1 MNRNALQPMITSA
14 LQLMSSNAV
23 LSMNNNAPQLLSS
36 NAQLSMT
43 GSAEQFTIL
52 SMSSSAA
59 QSHSRLAA
67 QPTRLSV
74 MEHQVPQDQS
84 VPLAE
89 MDMEAAVLGM
99 PVEVL
104 GMEVVAMETPMVVAM
119 AVEAAL
125 LVPVMAASPEERD
138 SWISQ
143 VTQDLEL

>member
-1 MNRNALQPMITSA
+1 MSSSVAVYHSSSA
-14 LQLMSSNAV
+14 LQ
-23 LSMNNNAPQLLSS
+23 
-36 NAQLSMT
+36 
-43 GSAEQFTIL
+43 
-52 SMSSSAA
+52 SMSSSVPPLLPRVAA

-67 QPTRLSV
+67 PPTRLSA

-89 MDMEAAVLGM
+89 MDMEAAALDM
-99 PVEVL
+99 PVEVQ
-104 GMEVVAMETPMVVAM
+104 GMEVAVMENHMEAAI

>member
-1 MNRNALQPMITSA
+1 
-14 LQLMSSNAV
+14 
-23 LSMNNNAPQLLSS
+23 
-36 NAQLSMT
+36 
-43 GSAEQFTIL
+43 
-52 SMSSSAA
+52 
-59 QSHSRLAA
+59 
-67 QPTRLSV
+67 

-89 MDMEAAVLGM
+89 MVMEVAVLDM
-99 PVEVL
+99 LVEV
-104 GMEVVAMETPMVVAM
+104 VVMETPMEAAM